1 MTRISGFESAGFGT
15 KQTQD
20 YVFMSRLECL
30 QKLRASRPMILP
42 SLLLCDFANLE
53 HEIRQVESAGF
64 SSLHLDVMDGVFVPN
79 ITYGMT
85 IIRACKSCTD
95 LPLDVHLMIVQ
106 PEKYIEEFRQAGAD
120 VITIHSEATD
130 DLSGTLKR
138 IRELDAV
145 SGIAIN
151 PGTPVSDI
159 QSNLEFAD
167 LVLPMSVEPGFGGQS
182 FNETVLPKFKQLRK
196 LGGEDL
202 LLEIDGGIN
211 VDTIATAH
219 EAGVDMFV
227 AGSAIFK
234 KEDYQ
239 VARLDLRSKLGGVNE
254 HI

>member
-1 MTRISGFESAGFGT
+1 
-15 KQTQD
+15 
-20 YVFMSRLECL
+20 
-30 QKLRASRPMILP
+30 MILP

-53 HEIRQVESAGF
+53 HEIRKVEAAGYSA
-64 SSLHLDVMDGVFVPN
+64 LHLDVMDGVFVPN

-85 IIRACKSCTD
+85 IVKAAKSCTE
-95 LPLDVHLMIVQ
+95 LPLDVHLMIVE
-106 PEKYIEEFRQAGAD
+106 PEKYIKEFREAGAD
-120 VITIHSEATD
+120 VITVHSEATR
-130 DLSGTLKR
+130 DLTGVLKQ

-159 QSNLEFAD
+159 ESSLEFAD

-182 FNETVLPKFKQLRK
+182 FNESVLPKFKQLRE

-211 VDTIATAH
+211 IDTIAIAH
-219 EAGVDMFV
+219 EAGVDLFV
-227 AGSAIFK
+227 AGSAVFK
-234 KEDYQ
+234 KDDYQ
-239 VARLDLRSKLGGVNE
+239 VARADLRARLRGVNE

>member
-1 MTRISGFESAGFGT
+1 
-15 KQTQD
+15 
-20 YVFMSRLECL
+20 MSRQECL
-30 QKLRASRPMILP
+30 QKLRATRPMILP

-53 HEIRQVESAGF
+53 HEIRQVEAAGF

-85 IIRACKSCTD
+85 IVRACKACTD
-95 LPLDVHLMIVQ
+95 LPLDVHLMIVEPQ
-106 PEKYIEEFRQAGAD
+106 KYVEPFREAGAD
-120 VITIHSEATD
+120 VITVHSEATE
-130 DLSGTLKR
+130 DLSGVLKQ

-159 QSNLEFAD
+159 EGSVEFAD

-182 FNETVLPKFKQLRK
+182 FDESVLPKFKQLREI
-196 LGGEDL
+196 GGDDL

-211 VDTIATAH
+211 VNTMAMAR
-219 EAGVDMFV
+219 EAGVDLFV
-227 AGSAIFK
+227 VGSAIFK

-239 VARLDLRSKLGGVNE
+239 AARSELRSKWGGVNE
-254 HI
+254 RI